1 MKRKI
6 ICGIRIYLFVFLY
19 LFITSFVYSFY
30 LLKTNNDS
38 NKIIEIIF
46 GSTTFILL
54 GLLYALAVKKRGLIA
69 GLLAGLIHMLL
80 VNFIFILAIDN
91 YNVNIITSIIYTISS
106 ALGGCIGSLFFKRN
120 E

>member
-6 ICGIRIYLFVFLY
+6 ICGIKIYLFVFAY
-19 LFITSFVYSFY
+19 LFITSFIYSFY

-38 NKIIEIIF
+38 NKIVEIIF
-46 GSTTFILL
+46 GTTTFILL
-54 GLLYALAVKKRGLIA
+54 GLLYALTMKKRGLIT
-69 GLLAGLIHMLL
+69 GFLTGLIHTLL

-91 YNVNIITSIIYTISS
+91 FNVNILISIIYIISS
-106 ALGGCIGSLFFKRN
+106 TLGGCIASLFFKRN